1 MSDWVL
7 SKVLPPTQA
16 AFEAKIQAIS
26 KAEQPHYAVADLN
39 EMLTAFTPTE
49 FDLAVS
55 EPPRTKL
62 SLYWENYVAAMVE
75 TAAAKKNRDVPAWTE
90 QVEALPEPAFGSQL
104 KSLRLHLLTH
114 SPPPFRRRN
123 IFIDSSIGDRV

>member
-1 MSDWVL
+1 MGMSDWVL
-7 SKVLPPTQA
+7 SKVLPRRQA

-26 KAEQPHYAVADLN
+26 KAEQPRYAVADLN
-39 EMLTAFTPTE
+39 EMLTALTPTE

-75 TAAAKKNRDVPAWTE
+75 TAGRKEE
-90 QVEALPEPAFGSQL
+90 QGTH
-104 KSLRLHLLTH
+104 LRGQ
-114 SPPPFRRRN
+114 SR
-123 IFIDSSIGDRV
+123 